1 MDWIRLIMRIDR
13 KLHFK
18 TKAKFLEE
26 VGGNFTTPSF
36 GEESLGTAQ
45 YGNLYGTDLV
55 FIKDT
60 GEIWTH
66 GAFYGAMEAIDMIA
80 ALDLET
86 EDDYKN
92 CIDLS
97 YVDIN
102 GNSLETQST
111 ANCYVVHQR
120 GLYKFPLIYGN
131 AIKNGEDNQSAYVA
145 NIPEIPEGEGE
156 GDGEETPVT
165 ESEFINYM
173 GVKITSPYIEEDLA
187 DMNEKLTVE
196 NAFLIWSDES
206 NVISDVELIDGE
218 GCRYIQFK
226 LRNVPKNGANA
237 IIGIRGKDEDIIWS
251 WHIWIFPEELA
262 DIETNW
268 TGSNYK
274 ALTQNLGTKIL
285 GNKEELV
292 CCTYQWGRKDP
303 FTLRAFSNRSMEPVL
318 YNENGNCIENRF
330 NTRDIEEYFH
340 LIVYPDIMNTGSNY
354 AWRSYMQKR
363 SNYWS
368 NNKTIYDP
376 CPIGYKVPP
385 IEFYESFYDSEE
397 EKWRTLSSQSGTKL
411 KTSPDDEVG
420 LFFVTAENYG
430 TTFEDSFMIKNFR
443 FDHDWNTYLYIR
455 PIKEN

>member
-1 MDWIRLIMRIDR
+1 MLR

-18 TKAKFLEE
+18 TKEKFLEE

-80 ALDLET
+80 TLDLET
-86 EDDYKN
+86 EDNYKN

-97 YVDIN
+97 YVDVN

-120 GLYKFPLIYGN
+120 GLYKFPLVYGN

-145 NIPEIPEGEGE
+145 NIPEIPEGEE
-156 GDGEETPVT
+156 PETPIT
-165 ESEFINYM
+165 ESEFVNYM

-206 NVISDVELIDGE
+206 NVISDVALIDGE
-218 GCRYIQFK
+218 YCRYIQFK

-251 WHIWIFPEELA
+251 WHIWIFPEQLE
-262 DIETNW
+262 DIHVINNSGEFDVLNH
-268 TGSNYK
+268 
-274 ALTQNLGTKIL
+274 NLGTKFD
-285 GNKEELV
+285 GSKEQLI
-292 CCTYQWGRKDP
+292 CNYYQWGRKDP
-303 FTLRAFSNRSMEPVL
+303 FMRDAFWNRNMTTVL
-318 YNENGNCIENRF
+318 YDESGGIIEFRTNSQPL
-330 NTRDIEEYFH
+330 EVYFH
-340 LIVYPDIMNTGSNY
+340 YIIYPNVIWDVDNNK
-354 AWRSYMQKR
+354 YMSKCT
-363 SNYWS
+363 NYWNS
-368 NNKTIYDP
+368 NKTIYDP
-376 CPIGYKVPP
+376 CPIGYRVPT
-385 IEFYESFYDSEE
+385 EGFYNGFRAEYFDEESEE
-397 EKWRTLSSQSGTKL
+397 LKYKWN
-411 KTSPDDEVG
+411 V
-420 LFFVTAENYG
+420 
-430 TTFEDSFMIKNFR
+430 
-443 FDHDWNTYLYIR
+443 
-455 PIKEN
+455 IKEPISIGVCRFKIHENDLQGILFKNGNYLCSDSLNCLCILGDNNYYTYAYSGYVRPLKDN

>member
-1 MDWIRLIMRIDR
+1 MKIDR

-86 EDDYKN
+86 ENDYKN

-102 GNSLETQST
+102 GNPLKTQST
-111 ANCYVVHQR
+111 SNCYVVHQR
-120 GLYKFPLIYGN
+120 GLYKFPLVYGN
-131 AIKNGEDNQSAYVA
+131 AIKNGEDNRSAYIA
-145 NIPEIPEGEGE
+145 NIPEIPEGEE
-156 GDGEETPVT
+156 PETPIT
-165 ESEFINYM
+165 ESEFVNYM
-173 GVKITSPYIEEDLA
+173 GVKITSPYIEENLA

-218 GCRYIQFK
+218 YCRYIQFK

-251 WHIWIFPEELA
+251 WHIWIFPEQLE
-262 DIETNW
+262 DIHVINNSGEFDVL
-268 TGSNYK
+268 NY
-274 ALTQNLGTKIL
+274 NLGTKFD
-285 GNKEELV
+285 GSKEQLI
-292 CCTYQWGRKDP
+292 CNYYQWGRKDP
-303 FTLRAFSNRSMEPVL
+303 FMRDAFWNRNMTTVL
-318 YNENGNCIENRF
+318 YDESGNIIEFRTNSQPL
-330 NTRDIEEYFH
+330 TVYFH
-340 LIVYPDIMNTGSNY
+340 YIIYPNVIWDVDNNNY
-354 AWRSYMQKR
+354 MSKCA
-363 SNYWS
+363 NYWNS
-368 NNKTIYDP
+368 NKTIYDP
-376 CPIGYKVPP
+376 CPIGYRVPAKG
-385 IEFYESFYDSEE
+385 FYNGFRSEYFDEESGELKY
-397 EKWRTLSSQSGTKL
+397 KWN
-411 KTSPDDEVG
+411 V
-420 LFFVTAENYG
+420 
-430 TTFEDSFMIKNFR
+430 
-443 FDHDWNTYLYIR
+443 
-455 PIKEN
+455 IKEPMSIGGCRFKIHENDLQGILFKNGDYLCSDSTDCFYISVEKPYYTNAYSGYVRPLKDN

>member
-1 MDWIRLIMRIDR
+1 MLR

-18 TKAKFLEE
+18 TKEKFLEE
-26 VGGNFTTPSF
+26 VNGDFLTPSS
-36 GEESLGTAQ
+36 GSELTKDAR

-80 ALDLET
+80 MLDLET

-120 GLYKFPLIYGN
+120 GLYKFPLVYGN

-156 GDGEETPVT
+156 GGEPETPIT

-196 NAFLIWSDES
+196 NAFLIWSDEP
-206 NVISDVELIDGE
+206 NVISDIELIEGE
-218 GCRYIQFK
+218 GCRYVQFK
-226 LRNVPKNGANA
+226 LRNVSKNGANA

-251 WHIWIFPEELA
+251 WHIWIFPEQLE
-262 DIETNW
+262 DIHVVNNSGEFDVL
-268 TGSNYK
+268 NY
-274 ALTQNLGTKIL
+274 NLGTKFD
-285 GNKEELV
+285 GSKEQV
-292 CCTYQWGRKDP
+292 ICNYYQWGRKDP
-303 FTLRAFSNRSMEPVL
+303 FMRDAFWNRNMTTVL
-318 YNENGNCIENRF
+318 YDESGNIIEFRTNSRPLE
-330 NTRDIEEYFH
+330 TYFH
-340 LIVYPDIMNTGSNY
+340 YIIYPNVMWDSVGT
-354 AWRSYMQKR
+354 YMQKCT
-363 SNYWS
+363 NYWNS
-368 NNKTIYDP
+368 NKTIYDP
-376 CPIGYKVPP
+376 CPIGYRVPTKG
-385 IEFYESFYDSEE
+385 FYNGFVDEYFDEESAEIKDKWNIIKESFAWGCKFKINNDDLQGMPFKNGNYLYLDSEDYLHIQG
-397 EKWRTLSSQSGTKL
+397 WDIWWNNSQLSAG
-411 KTSPDDEVG
+411 
-420 LFFVTAENYG
+420 
-430 TTFEDSFMIKNFR
+430 
-443 FDHDWNTYLYIR
+443 YIR
-455 PIKEN
+455 PLKDN